1 MDEVGNIQKRTL
13 LFALDNFES
22 DYETLLLKS
31 SKCTIEI
38 RRLRSIPLEAYLL
51 PKLFESAFSAKY
63 AHKK

>member
-22 DYETLLLKS
+22 DYETLLNKS

-38 RRLRSIPLEAYLL
+38 RRLRSILLEAYLL
-51 PKLFESAFSAKY
+51 SKLFESAFSAKY